1 MDDSVPLCIGKT
13 VLMTRDHLEYDCFL
27 WGPLDTSCHSASVP
41 QFATVSNANVS
52 VHHSNRDAPKS
63 VITQQLTEEPT
74 SNFLKEPS
82 ERDCTLG
89 FGDF

>member
-1 MDDSVPLCIGKT
+1 M
-13 VLMTRDHLEYDCFL
+13 
-27 WGPLDTSCHSASVP
+27 GPFGTDTSCHSAIVP
-41 QFATVSNANVS
+41 QFATVSNANAS

-89 FGDF
+89 FGDFLIGGALQKVSQEAQW